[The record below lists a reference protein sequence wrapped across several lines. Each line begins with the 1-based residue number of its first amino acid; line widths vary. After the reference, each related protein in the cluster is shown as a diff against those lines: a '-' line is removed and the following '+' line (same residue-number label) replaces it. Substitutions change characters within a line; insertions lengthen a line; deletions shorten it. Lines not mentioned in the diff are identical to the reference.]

1 MPGRHTM
8 VSNRI
13 NVLLQECLTA
23 LNTYTIVDN
32 EEDITKI
39 IHLASSKEYIVMDKS
54 ISQGNVRIIKI
65 ENKLK
70 KEL

>member
-1 MPGRHTM
+1 M

>member
-1 MPGRHTM
+1 MHGRHMM

-39 IHLASSKEYIVMDKS
+39 IHLASSDVGRNILMP
-54 ISQGNVRIIKI
+54 
-65 ENKLK
+65 
-70 KEL
+70 